1 MAQKAQQAVTEKLAA
16 AKLMKAAQVLEETL
30 DQEINRLDHLDEDAI
45 RQAVTEKLAAAKLM
59 KAAQVLEETLDQ
71 EINRLDHL
79 DEDGLEAI
87 RRNRLKQMKNE
98 SKQRSEWIA
107 AGHGVYSELA
117 NEQDFFAACKK
128 STFGVVCH
136 FYRDSTFRCK
146 IIDKHLSRLGIIV
159 IPTLILV
166 KNEQVC
172 DRIIGFDDLGGH
184 DEFSTAMLEWRL
196 AVGRVIQYS
205 GDITMPPDSAKPGS
219 ITFKGFDAKKRE
231 TKTIRGKFV
240 EDDDEDSD

>member
-1 MAQKAQQAVTEKLAA
+1 MAQKAQ
-16 AKLMKAAQVLEETL
+16 
-30 DQEINRLDHLDEDAI
+30 
-45 RQAVTEKLAAAKLM
+45 QAVTEKLAAAKLM

-146 IIDKHLSRLGIIV
+146 IIDKHLSVLAPKHIECRMIKLNAEKSPFLTQRLGIIV

>member
-1 MAQKAQQAVTEKLAA
+1 MVLIHKPGQYSVMAQKAQQAATDKLAA
-16 AKLMKAAQVLEETL
+16 A
-30 DQEINRLDHLDEDAI
+30 R
-45 RQAVTEKLAAAKLM
+45 LM

-98 SKQRSEWIA
+98 SQQRSEWIA
-107 AGHGVYSELA
+107 AGHGVYSELG

-128 STFGVVCH
+128 SPFGVVCH

-146 IIDKHLSRLGIIV
+146 IIDKHLSILAPKHIECRMIKLNAEKSPFLTQRLGIIV
-159 IPTLILV
+159 IPTIILV

-196 AVGRVIQYS
+196 AVGQVIQYS
-205 GDITMPPDSAKPGS
+205 GDITTPPDSGKPGS

-231 TKTIRGKFV
+231 IKTIRGKSV
-240 EDDDEDSD
+240 EDGDEDSD